1 MNRVFP
7 MAFSCLLLLGI
18 VASMPVLAQAP
29 SAEERQLELLSIW
42 YEIREGVAAKGD
54 VDAKFDVGEANYH
67 GRGTGED
74 FAKAAH
80 WFSRAANRG
89 HAQAHYYLGYMHASG
104 RGVPTDPEKSI
115 QHYLKAAELGH
126 LEAQFYMAAAY
137 EGGRG
142 VQADPIAALRW
153 YRAAAEQG
161 HTRAQNRLGDLYI
174 RGNEPNLEEAYL
186 WYSLAGN
193 GERIAEVRQML
204 TRSQIASADGRV
216 RAFSPATFQR

>member
-1 MNRVFP
+1 MNRVLP
-7 MAFSCLLLLGI
+7 MALSWLLLLGI
-18 VASMPVLAQAP
+18 LVSTPVLAKAP
-29 SAEERQLELLSIW
+29 SAEERQLELLAIW
-42 YEIREGVAAKGD
+42 YEIREAVAAKGD
-54 VDAKFDVGEANYH
+54 VEAKFDVGEAHYH
-67 GRGTGED
+67 GRGTGAD
-74 FAKAAH
+74 HAKAVH

-104 RGVPTDPEKSI
+104 LGVSTDPEKSI
-115 QHYLKAAELGH
+115 QHYLRAAELGH
-126 LEAQFYMAAAY
+126 LEAQFHMAAAY

-142 VQADPIAALRW
+142 LQADPIAALRW
-153 YRAAAEQG
+153 YRVAAEQG
-161 HTRAQNRLGDLYI
+161 DPRAQNRLGDLYI

-193 GERIAEVRQML
+193 AERIAEVRKML